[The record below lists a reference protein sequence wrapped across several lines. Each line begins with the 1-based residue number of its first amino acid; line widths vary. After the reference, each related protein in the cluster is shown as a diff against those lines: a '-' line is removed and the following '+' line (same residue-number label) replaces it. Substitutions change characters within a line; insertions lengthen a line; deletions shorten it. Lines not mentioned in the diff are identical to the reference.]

1 MLTSVLIKT
10 KVPTSAWLRDMDFA
24 NKKFK
29 VGGGAIACVSY
40 FGFPEKMATQAIE
53 ARERIERELFLK

>member
-1 MLTSVLIKT
+1 MGEGDVDFNGIFST
-10 KVPTSAWLRDMDFA
+10 LRDMNFA

-40 FGFPEKMATQAIE
+40 FGFPEKMATQALE
-53 ARERIERELFLK
+53 ARERIERELLLK

>member
-1 MLTSVLIKT
+1 MGEGDVDFNGIFST
-10 KVPTSAWLRDMDFA
+10 LRDMNFA

-40 FGFPEKMATQAIE
+40 FGFPEKMATQALE
-53 ARERIERELFLK
+53 ARERIERKLLLK

>member
-1 MLTSVLIKT
+1 MGEGDVDFNGIFST
-10 KVPTSAWLRDMDFA
+10 LRDMDFA

-29 VGGGAIACVSY
+29 VGGDAIACVSY

-53 ARERIERELFLK
+53 ARERIERELLLK